1 MPKPITVLV
10 TGATGHQGGAVA
22 RLLLDKGHRVRA
34 LTRRPGSRAAA
45 NLHAA
50 GADLYEGDLDDA
62 ASVQR
67 AAEGADAFFLMA
79 TPFEGGV
86 EAELRQAQRGASAAA
101 SAGVKQLVYSSVA
114 GADRDTGI
122 PHFDSKREVERYV
135 QALGVPWTIVAP
147 AFFMENLLGPT
158 TLHGLRAG
166 TLSMPLPADR
176 PLQMLALADLATFT
190 RLVLERPGEF
200 QGRRIDLASD
210 QLTGTEAAK
219 VLAQLTRSA
228 IGYAELPLAA
238 VRQQSDDF
246 ARMWEWFDRIGYD
259 CDLAGLRASYPEVGW
274 HDLRA
279 WAREQDWTVLD
290 EADADQP
297 TA

>member
-10 TGATGHQGGAVA
+10 AGATGQQGGAVA

-34 LTRRPGSRAAA
+34 LTRRPGSEPAA
-45 NLHAA
+45 NLLAA
-50 GADLYEGDLDDA
+50 GAEIHEGNLEDA
-62 ASVQR
+62 ASIQR

-79 TPFEGGV
+79 TPYEKGV
-86 EAELRQAQRGASAAA
+86 EAEVRQAQHAAA
-101 SAGVKQLVYSSVA
+101 AAKSAGVKQLVYSSVA
-114 GADRDTGI
+114 SADRDTGI
-122 PHFDSKREVERYV
+122 PHFESKREVERYV
-135 QALGVPWTIVAP
+135 QGLGVPYTIVAP
-147 AFFMENLLGPT
+147 AFFMENLLGPMF
-158 TLHGLRAG
+158 LRGLRAG
-166 TLSMPLPADR
+166 ALSMPLSADR
-176 PLQMLALADLATFT
+176 PLQMVALTDLAAFV
-190 RLVLERPGEF
+190 RLVLERPGEH

-219 VLAQLTRSA
+219 TLTAVTRSA
-228 IGYAELPLAA
+228 ISYAETPLAA
-238 VRQQSDDF
+238 VREQSEDL
-246 ARMWEWFDRIGYD
+246 AKMWEWFLGVGYD

-290 EADADQP
+290 EPDAEQP

>member
-1 MPKPITVLV
+1 MPYCTV
-10 TGATGHQGGAVA
+10 AS
-22 RLLLDKGHRVRA
+22 DPA
-34 LTRRPGSRAAA
+34 LIP
-45 NLHAA
+45 
-50 GADLYEGDLDDA
+50 A

-79 TPFEGGV
+79 TPFERGV

-122 PHFDSKREVERYV
+122 PHFDSKREVELYV
-135 QALGVPWTIVAP
+135 QALGVSCTIVAP
-147 AFFMENLLGPT
+147 AFFMENLLAPT
-158 TLHGLRAG
+158 SLHGLRAG
-166 TLSMPLPADR
+166 TLAMPLPANR
-176 PLQMLALADLATFT
+176 PLQMLALADLAAFI
-190 RLVLERPGEF
+190 RLVLERPAEF

-210 QLTGTEAAK
+210 QLTGTETAK
-219 VLAQLTRSA
+219 VVAQVTRSA
-228 IGYAELPLAA
+228 IDYAELPLAA

-246 ARMWEWFDRIGYD
+246 ARMWEWFNRVGYD
-259 CDLAGLRASYPEVGW
+259 CDISGLRASYPEVGW

-290 EADADQP
+290 EADSDQP